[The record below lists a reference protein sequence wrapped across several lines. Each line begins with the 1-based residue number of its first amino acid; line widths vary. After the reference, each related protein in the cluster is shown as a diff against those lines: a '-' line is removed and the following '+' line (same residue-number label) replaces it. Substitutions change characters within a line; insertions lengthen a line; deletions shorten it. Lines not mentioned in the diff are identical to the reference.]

1 MELNLEFM
9 QAVFMESLEL
19 SPDLAESL
27 TLESRFEEVEGWDS
41 MGHMRIIMEM
51 ENQLDVEFDIDEVIG
66 VDTIEKLIKMAENKT

>member
-1 MELNLEFM
+1 MELTLEFM